1 MKPLLYT
8 GGFVQTNGY
17 VISLADGTVC
27 VIDAPSGITSWLEGR
42 NLRASHLLLTHQH
55 YDHVEDAA
63 ALQQAGARVHAWA
76 PYSKLLTLEEFGR
89 SWGMPIE
96 VETFTV
102 DDVLEGKDTLELP
115 GIRFALA
122 HVPGHALDA
131 VNFHSAREELVF
143 CGDTVF
149 AGSIGRTDL
158 PGGNH
163 DLLISGISRHV
174 LTLPPETRL
183 FPGHGPDTTVQREAK
198 SNPYLA

>member
-1 MKPLLYT
+1 MQPLLYT

-17 VISLADGTVC
+17 VIPLDDGTVC
-27 VIDAPSGITSWLEGR
+27 VIDAPSGISGWLAGR

-63 ALQQAGARVHAWA
+63 TLQKDGARVHAWA
-76 PYSKLLTLEEFGR
+76 AYSKLLTLEDFGR
-89 SWGMPIE
+89 SWGMPIQ
-96 VETFTV
+96 VEPFTV
-102 DDVLEGKDTLELP
+102 DEVLEGKEALEWP
-115 GIRFALA
+115 GVSFSLA

-131 VNFHSAREELVF
+131 VNFHCAREAVVF

-163 DLLISGISRHV
+163 DLLIGGISRHV
-174 LTLPPETRL
+174 LGLPPETRL
-183 FPGHGPDTTVQREAK
+183 FPGHGPDTSVGREAK

>member
-1 MKPLLYT
+1 MQPLLYT

-27 VIDAPSGITSWLEGR
+27 VIDAPDGISSWLAAR

-63 ALQQAGARVHAWA
+63 ALQRAGARVHAWA
-76 PYSKLLTLEEFGR
+76 QYSKQLTLEEFGR

-102 DDVLEGKDTLELP
+102 DDVLEGKDMLELP
-115 GIRFALA
+115 GISFALA

-131 VNFHSAREELVF
+131 LNFHSARESLVF

-163 DLLISGISRHV
+163 DLLITGITRHV

-183 FPGHGPDTTVQREAK
+183 FPGHGPDTTVRREAK